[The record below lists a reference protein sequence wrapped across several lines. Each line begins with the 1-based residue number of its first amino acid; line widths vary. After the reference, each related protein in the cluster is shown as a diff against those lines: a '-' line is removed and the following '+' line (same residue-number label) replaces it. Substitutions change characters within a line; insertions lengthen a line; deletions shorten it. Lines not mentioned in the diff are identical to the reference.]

1 MNDWDIAV
9 IAMCMLFFFVIF
21 LLLWLSKDQ
30 ARLNGK
36 VEAEREEIQQ
46 IRDECYALRERL
58 KEAEKSM
65 GAER

>member
-58 KEAEKSM
+58 KEAEKNM